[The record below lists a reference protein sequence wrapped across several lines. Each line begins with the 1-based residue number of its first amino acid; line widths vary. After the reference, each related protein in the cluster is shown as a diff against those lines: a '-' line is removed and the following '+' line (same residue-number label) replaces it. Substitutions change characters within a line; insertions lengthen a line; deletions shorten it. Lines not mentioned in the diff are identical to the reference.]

1 MEGGG
6 DARPDDGRPQDAEH
20 RARARRRGPAAAAG
34 GGARPQILLS
44 AAPQMSAAGGPLLPP
59 PAPPTDQQR
68 ADHEAGVLAARMRER
83 FTTSRS
89 SDAPAIAPPRPSA
102 LPKSV
107 ER

>member
-1 MEGGG
+1 
-6 DARPDDGRPQDAEH
+6 
-20 RARARRRGPAAAAG
+20 
-34 GGARPQILLS
+34 
-44 AAPQMSAAGGPLLPP
+44 MSAAGGPLLPP

-107 ER
+107 EEMNHSDNDDLPLNDRKRAMEDLIA